1 MNLDDSAEI
10 PRDSTVPELTDA
22 SASNGFYIFA
32 RFYARPGSEAAVAAA
47 IRDVLAPTR
56 KEAGCI
62 RADAFRSIR
71 DARLFYIHSRWRD
84 EGAFEFHRT
93 LPHTLRFI
101 ERVGTLID
109 HDLDVART
117 MLMD

>member
-1 MNLDDSAEI
+1 MIPLKTAE
-10 PRDSTVPELTDA
+10 PTNTFA
-22 SASNGFYIFA
+22 SGEFYIFA
-32 RFYARPGSEAAVAAA
+32 RFHARPGSEAAVAA

-62 RADAFRSIR
+62 RARAFRSIR
-71 DARLFYIHSRWRD
+71 DARLFFIHSRWRD
-84 EGAFEFHRT
+84 EAAFEFHRT

-101 ERVGTLID
+101 ELVGTLID